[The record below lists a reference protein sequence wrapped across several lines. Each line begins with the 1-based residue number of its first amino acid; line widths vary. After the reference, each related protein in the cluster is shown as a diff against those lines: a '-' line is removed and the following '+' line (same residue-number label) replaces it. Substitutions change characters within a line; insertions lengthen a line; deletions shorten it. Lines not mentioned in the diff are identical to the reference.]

1 MVLPLKKKHYGAS
14 SKQLKIE
21 LSYDPAI
28 LLLDTRAK
36 ELKAGSWKNTCA
48 PRFTAALCTTE
59 KTQRLPKQRDMWTQQ
74 DIYTQF
80 SLKRKQILTHATTR
94 MNLIDIYAKC
104 NKPDTKANAIW
115 VHLHELLRVVKSLGA
130 ENWGLPGAGG
140 REGNGELCFNGY
152 KVSILQDEKNSGD
165 RWWG

>member
-1 MVLPLKKKHYGAS
+1 MIQQFYCWIHVQKNWKQGLEKIPVPPCSQQHYAQQRKHR
-14 SKQLKIE
+14 
-21 LSYDPAI
+21 P
-28 LLLDTRAK
+28 
-36 ELKAGSWKNTCA
+36 
-48 PRFTAALCTTE
+48 
-59 KTQRLPKQRDMWTQQ
+59 PKQHDRWTQP

-94 MNLIDIYAKC
+94 MNLIDVYAKY
-104 NKPDTKANAIW
+104 NKPDTKANTIW
-115 VHLHELLRVVKSLGA
+115 VHLHELLRVIKSLGA

-152 KVSILQDEKNSGD
+152 KVSILQDENSGD